1 MGGGGGVK
9 VDCLLKPTMAKCINY
24 LVENR
29 AANSVLLQNIYIF
42 CLPHSKPC
50 MRDHDALNDTVI
62 KCGAEIPSKLK
73 SINL

>member
-1 MGGGGGVK
+1 M
-9 VDCLLKPTMAKCINY
+9 DCLLKPTMVKCINY

-29 AANSVLLQNIYIF
+29 TANGVLPQNIYIF

-50 MRDHDALNDTVI
+50 MRDHDALKDTVI
-62 KCGAEIPSKLK
+62 ICAAEIPSKLK